1 MLWKLISR
9 ISAALLLAAACL
21 AAVSGAALA
30 ALAADSAGVGV
41 VAGYKPS
48 AGRYTFARPPGNEP
62 VAVRIGTVVVPG
74 DRVKLPAGA
83 SIVIQLGSGDVQ
95 TFSGA
100 GEFTVPKAPSLGRL
114 AKILGSL
121 GEVFDAEYRLAGVA
135 ASRGGEK
142 CAADGATIGAIE
154 VPILMPGARIAAGER
169 DLPLAWRGGCPPFAI
184 AVLASNKTAIHQEK
198 IDGRQVR
205 LDDLPLKAGNYS
217 VQISDAGGRR
227 FASTLEVF
235 AAMPVVPADIAADS
249 SSLGVIA
256 QAVWLSEQ
264 DGGLWRLESFERLR
278 PLIRAGDPLAGTLGD
293 GLLWG
298 QPPQN

>member
-1 MLWKLISR
+1 MKLLPGR
-9 ISAALLLAAACL
+9 RTETALLVL
-21 AAVSGAALA
+21 AAVLAGFHAAPVVA
-30 ALAADSAGVGV
+30 AADNAGVGV
-41 VAGYKPS
+41 VAGYRPS
-48 AGRYTFARPPGNEP
+48 AGRFTFSRPPANEQ

-83 SIVIQLGSGDVQ
+83 SIVVHLASGEVQ

-100 GEFTVPKAPSLGRL
+100 GEFTVPKSPTLGRL
-114 AKILGSL
+114 AKILSSL
-121 GEVFDAEYRLAGVA
+121 DDVFDAEYRLAGIA

-142 CAADGATIGAIE
+142 CGAAGATVADIE

-169 DLPLAWRGGCPPFAI
+169 DLPLAWRGGCAPFSI
-184 AVLASNKTAIHQEK
+184 SVLSSDKTPIHRET

-205 LDDLPLKAGNYS
+205 LDDLPLREGSYS
-217 VQISDAGGRR
+217 VLISDAGGRR
-227 FASTLEVF
+227 FTATVNAL
-235 AAMPVVPADIAADS
+235 AAAPAIPADIAADS
-249 SSLGVIA
+249 SPLGVIA

-278 PLIRAGDPLAGTLGD
+278 PLIRAGDALAGTLGD

-298 QPPQN
+298 QSSRE